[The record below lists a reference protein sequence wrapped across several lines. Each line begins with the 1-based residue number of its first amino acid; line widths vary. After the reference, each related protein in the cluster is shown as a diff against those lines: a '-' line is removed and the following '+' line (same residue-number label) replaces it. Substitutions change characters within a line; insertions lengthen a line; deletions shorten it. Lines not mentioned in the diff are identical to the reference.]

1 MEKLALADKQLQ
13 RDLDEESKAQGV
25 ILEERRRR
33 KADRMAIRKMRIE
46 HDQLEDVLNKE
57 LNMNN
62 NKFKAQVDM
71 MSEASN
77 TLMNKEI
84 KPFLQNDYP
93 NKEQAIVMI
102 AEIND
107 ELLKRILKMLQSKQF
122 FDLSKHL

>member
-1 MEKLALADKQLQ
+1 
-13 RDLDEESKAQGV
+13 
-25 ILEERRRR
+25 
-33 KADRMAIRKMRIE
+33 
-46 HDQLEDVLNKE
+46 
-57 LNMNN
+57 
-62 NKFKAQVDM
+62 
-71 MSEASN
+71 MSDASN

-122 FDLSKHL
+122 FDLSKHLQCLQQQIATDQMIKIKEIHSRFD